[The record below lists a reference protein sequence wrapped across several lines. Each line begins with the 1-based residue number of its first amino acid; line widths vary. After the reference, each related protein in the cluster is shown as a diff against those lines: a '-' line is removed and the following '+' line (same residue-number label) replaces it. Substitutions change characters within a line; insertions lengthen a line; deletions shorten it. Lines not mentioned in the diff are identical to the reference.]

1 MKLRNF
7 ALFTSLILAMIEL
20 VPTSLASDY
29 TDWVAKGYR
38 WSLVNG
44 PYAFTSEADAKKELS
59 HPAQK
64 PISEKIHKAYY
75 LRPGKVV
82 FVVGADDTARLSKI
96 RIGGVVSDL
105 WTATKNLSTRPV
117 KNAVGKIEMPNMEGA
132 VPILTATPTP
142 ASRLH

>member
-1 MKLRNF
+1 
-7 ALFTSLILAMIEL
+7 MIEL

-44 PYAFTSEADAKKELS
+44 PYAYTSEEDAKKEFS
-59 HPAQK
+59 RPAKK
-64 PISEKIHKAYY
+64 PISEKIHQAYY

-82 FVVGADDTARLSKI
+82 FVVGADDTAGLSKI

-117 KNAVGKIEMPNMEGA
+117 KNAVGKIETPEMAGA
-132 VPILTATPTP
+132 LPIRTATPTP
-142 ASRLH
+142 TSGNTSLRH